1 MALESSGYRGW
12 WPMLQTTGR
21 KILADGRRVKVGQE
35 VLRNMQTG
43 EVVVS
48 DKGWN
53 AEPPRPS
60 GDVDASVRHLA
71 YGNDE
76 FWASLE
82 AHKHRTT
89 GKVVKQGDG
98 KTVIQY

>member
-1 MALESSGYRGW
+1 MALEKSGFRGW

-21 KILADGRRVKVGQE
+21 RTLADGRRVKVGRE
-35 VLRNMQTG
+35 VLRNMLTG
-43 EVVVS
+43 EIVAS

-76 FWASLE
+76 FWANLE
-82 AHKHRTT
+82 ALKHQTQGT
-89 GKVVKQGDG
+89 VVKQGDG
-98 KTVIQY
+98 KTVIRY